1 MPVSKTMITELTRH
15 LRAMDETRA
24 FLQNVLD
31 GLEFCNL
38 YVSGELPTTSQNPTK
53 GVLPNDKLD

>member
-53 GVLPNDKLD
+53 GA